1 MNIDS
6 LTVSKLSKRYGY
18 SRALAGVDLTLRAGS
33 LCALLGPN
41 GAGKSTLLGILST
54 LVRPNTGTVAYHVG
68 DERVEPGEDLRAM
81 IGVLAHESFIYGD
94 LTGIE
99 NLLFYARLYQV
110 ADPRARADALLQ
122 EVGLEQDAAARNA
135 RTYSRGML
143 QRLALAR
150 ALLHDPRIL
159 LLDEPFTGLD
169 RAGAAALARTLA
181 RVRQD
186 GKISIVVTHDLESI
200 AGVTDHVVVLRRGK
214 VAHEERRDETF
225 SYAELKEIYHR
236 FTE

>member
-1 MNIDS
+1 MQVDS
-6 LTVSKLSKRYGY
+6 LSVSKLSKRFGY

-54 LVRPNTGTVAYHVG
+54 LVRPNGGTVAYSSGDHTVQPG
-68 DERVEPGEDLRAM
+68 DELRGM

-94 LTGIE
+94 LTGYE
-99 NLLFYARLYQV
+99 NLIFYGRLYQI
-110 ADPRARADALLQ
+110 ADPRARAEVLLA
-122 EVGLEQDAAARNA
+122 EVGLDAAAAARPARN
-135 RTYSRGML
+135 YSRGML

-150 ALLHDPRIL
+150 TLLHDPQIL

-181 RVRQD
+181 RVRED
-186 GKISIVVTHDLESI
+186 GKISVVVTHDLESI

-214 VAHEERRDETF
+214 VAHEECREAAF
-225 SYAELKEIYHR
+225 SYEELKEIYHR
-236 FTE
+236 FTD